1 MAAGSA
7 TYALTYRIGAQTT
20 GQFYSN
26 INKAS
31 KSLTGMGTAAKRMAG
46 VITGALAGISIKR
59 LAEDA
64 VNTYQEFETSMKNTS
79 AIAKASTSDYDR
91 MESAARKAGRATT
104 KTAAESADALG
115 YMALAG
121 WSVNDSIKG
130 LMPIL
135 RLSEATG
142 KDLKTTSDLVTDS
155 LSAVGMNVNDLG
167 TYMDKLVELN
177 NDANTNAEQAMQ
189 ALVRSGGAAR
199 NLTMDFDDLAT
210 SLGILANNGRKGNK
224 AGQTMNAILTR
235 IASNKNAVEQINA
248 LGLSL
253 YDNKGNF
260 IGFEK
265 FLEDVNEKLKG
276 LSLERQNKVLYKIA
290 GTQYMSQMRY
300 LLDSVNKKSGQTV
313 SQYEKLKANIQDS
326 EGALNTMNKTATS
339 TLAAARLRLKSAYQ
353 DMQIEVVDEF
363 SATARQAIDRLAL
376 ELPKLTD
383 KIGEFGDKHAY
394 DLVEMIDTAADGV
407 ERIAEGVM
415 KAGDFIIDNRGLLEG
430 ALAGVIGFKATR
442 GVATT
447 VGSIADLLPLFTS
460 AGRSKYLASIG
471 AGGTAV
477 NAVKNTV
484 NAATTASNVAKAAG
498 TATDIV
504 GGTSTIVNAANQVQ
518 TVNQLKTMVAAAKAG
533 ATTEQAAS
541 IAATGVVGK
550 AVNTASDISTV
561 AQLQAMVKAA
571 QKGATAEEAAS
582 IALKATSGV
591 ETAAKT
597 ATTAATTAAKAA
609 EGAKAAGTVAK
620 ATETAANASVVA
632 GNGTMLVNKL
642 FGTGTAAEGAAAK
655 ILGLVSPV
663 GIAAASAGTAYA
675 IYRQYKVWDNKMTE
689 LNLDKH
695 FGDITLSLD
704 ELYQT
709 AEELVGSKTFQK
721 LNQIEDTT
729 KQLDDENTSIQE
741 LRKNIDKANWKIEM
755 GVELNADE
763 KNTYKQDIKDLV
775 TQTQQWVSDKNY
787 EVDLSL
793 NLLGE
798 GSKSGIRTS
807 IDSYYSSQQ
816 AQITKLGKKL
826 NKTVNDALADGVITI
841 DEEKS
846 IQKIQN
852 SIAKIQNQ
860 LTEAKFQVG
869 LDVTSDNFNLENGS
883 GGLSKESWGDLTK
896 EVDKKVKEANEG
908 YDKAYETAM
917 TAAQA
922 KYNSSDKKQSDL
934 DELNKTRNTLKAD
947 KYAKVGTT
955 TAKATKSLVDQI
967 RSRYSEEIDL
977 KNYANESLNDM
988 NFKELQKQANEDP
1001 KEFARLYSKYFNK
1014 VREEATSPR
1023 NQKAVKTFL
1032 PELND
1037 YRTQLENAADELR
1050 KAGKKVPDAITE
1062 GLNSIDQVENY
1073 TYNANATWDQIAD
1086 AYVNNPKGQQLLA
1099 IMEQKG
1105 VAVPEELGKALA
1117 LRGYNFNGAADQMY
1131 NSVIGAINGSFSQVN
1146 ESTFQPQA
1154 TSIWG
1159 KMKNALTGI
1168 FRKPFSVGAHI
1179 NVTTESTSENVTST
1193 AQQRRKQIERNFQ
1206 SSGGLSFSDVR
1217 GSLYGSNK
1225 TKKNA
1230 RGGIY
1235 ANPILTTFAEDKP
1248 EAAIPL
1254 ENSTRARNLWMA
1266 AGAGVGVQRTSML
1279 NKLFNSNGSSG
1290 GGGTTNH
1297 NTNVTATLSPNI
1309 TIQGNASSE
1318 EVNKGIQM
1326 AYPEFRKMMDEYTRQ
1341 NQRRAFSRK

>member
-1 MAAGSA
+1 MAADSA

-31 KSLTGMGTAAKRMAG
+31 KSLTGMGTTAKRMAG
-46 VITGALAGISIKR
+46 VITGALAGISLKR

-64 VNTYQEFETSMKNTS
+64 VNTYQDFETSMKNTS
-79 AIAKASTSDYDR
+79 AIAKASTSDYSR
-91 MESAARKAGRATT
+91 MEAAARKAGRATT

-115 YMALAG
+115 YMSLAG

-155 LSAVGMNVNDLG
+155 LAAVGMNVNDLG

-177 NDANTNAEQAMQ
+177 NDANTNAEQAMM

-210 SLGILANNGRKGNK
+210 SIGILANNGRKGNK

-235 IASNKNAVEQINA
+235 IASNKTAVQGLTQ
-248 LGLSL
+248 LGVSL
-253 YDNKGNF
+253 FDKKGNF
-260 IGFEK
+260 IGFENA
-265 FLEDVNEKLKG
+265 LEGINKKLKTM
-276 LSLERQNKVLYKIA
+276 SLESQNNVLYKIA

-313 SQYEKLKANIQDS
+313 SQYEKLKANILDS
-326 EGALNTMNKTATS
+326 SGALNAMNKTATS
-339 TLAAARLRLKSAYQ
+339 TLAASRLRLKSAYQ

-430 ALAGVIGFKATR
+430 ALAGIIGFKASR
-442 GVATT
+442 GIATT
-447 VGSIADLLPLFTS
+447 VGSIADLLPLFTKT
-460 AGRSKYLASIG
+460 GRAKYLSSIG
-471 AGGTAV
+471 AGATGIAAKGTAT
-477 NAVKNTV
+477 AANT
-484 NAATTASNVAKAAG
+484 AANVAKTAGMAADVVDG
-498 TATDIV
+498 A
-504 GGTSTIVNAANQVQ
+504 STIYNAASQVQ
-518 TVNQLKTMVAAAKAG
+518 TVDQLKTMVAAAKAG
-533 ATTEQAAS
+533 ATTEQAAA
-541 IAATGVVGK
+541 IAATGTLGK
-550 AVNTASDISTV
+550 TIDAASGISTV

-571 QKGATAEEAAS
+571 NKGATTEEAAS
-582 IALKATSGV
+582 IALKASSGV
-591 ETAAKT
+591 ETAAK
-597 ATTAATTAAKAA
+597 AAGSAATTAAKAA
-609 EGAKAAGTVAK
+609 KGAETASNVAK

-632 GNGTMLVNKL
+632 GNGSMMVNKL

-704 ELYQT
+704 ELYET

-729 KQLDDENTSIQE
+729 KQIDDESDSIQS
-741 LRKNIDKANWKIEM
+741 LRKNIDKTNWKIEM

-798 GSKSGIRTS
+798 GSKSGIRAS

-826 NKTVNDALADGVITI
+826 NKAVNDALADGVITI

-846 IQKIQN
+846 IQNIQN

-869 LDVTSDNFNLENGS
+869 LDVTSDNFDLKNGS
-883 GGLSKESWGDLTK
+883 GGISKESWTDLSK
-896 EVDKKVKEANEG
+896 EVNKKVKEANEG

-922 KYNSSDKKQSDL
+922 KYNSSDKGKDDL
-934 DELNKTRNTLKAD
+934 DELNKTRKTLKAD

-955 TAKATKSLVDQI
+955 TAKAAKSLVNQI

-977 KNYANESLNDM
+977 KNYANESLNGM

-1001 KEFARLYSKYFNK
+1001 KEFARLYSNYFNK
-1014 VREEATSPR
+1014 VRAEATSTR

-1032 PELND
+1032 PELKD
-1037 YRTQLENAADELR
+1037 YRTELENAADELR
-1050 KAGKKVPDAITE
+1050 KAGKKVPAAITE
-1062 GLNSIDQVENY
+1062 GLDSIDQVENY

-1105 VAVPEELGKALA
+1105 VAIPEELGKALA

-1131 NSVIGAINGSFSQVN
+1131 DTAIGAINHSFSQVN
-1146 ESTFQPQA
+1146 DTTFHPQA
-1154 TSIWG
+1154 TSIWSS
-1159 KMKNALTGI
+1159 MKNALTGI
-1168 FRKPFSVGAHI
+1168 FRRPFSVGAHI
-1179 NVTTESTSENVTST
+1179 NVTAGSTSENVTST
-1193 AQQRRKQIERNFQ
+1193 AQQRRKQIEKNIQ
-1206 SSGGLSFSDVR
+1206 ASGGLSFSDIR
-1217 GSLYGSNK
+1217 GSLYSNK
-1225 TKKNA
+1225 KVKKNA

-1235 ANPILTTFAEDKP
+1235 ANPILTTFAEKKP

-1254 ENSTRARNLWMA
+1254 ENSSRARNLWMA

-1279 NKLFNSNGSSG
+1279 NKLLDNGGSSG
-1290 GGGTTNH
+1290 NNGTTSN
-1297 NTNVTATLSPNI
+1297 NTTVNATFSPNI
-1309 TIQGNASSE
+1309 TVQGNASHKE
-1318 EVNKGIQM
+1318 INNALQM
-1326 AYPEFRKMMDEYTRQ
+1326 SYPEFRKMMNEYTRQ
-1341 NQRRAFSRK
+1341 NQRRSFSRK